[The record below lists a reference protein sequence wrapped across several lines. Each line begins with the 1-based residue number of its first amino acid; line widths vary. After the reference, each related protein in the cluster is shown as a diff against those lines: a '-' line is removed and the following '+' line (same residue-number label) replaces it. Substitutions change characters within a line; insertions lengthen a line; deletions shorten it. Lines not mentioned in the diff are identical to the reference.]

1 MPVPEELLAQLRRF
15 PDVEAPNLFAADSA
29 DRLILDEAGQ
39 SLRDAR
45 PGTVVVI
52 GDRYG
57 ALTLGAVAG
66 FGANEVRVHQDPLTG
81 EQALAANAERAGLA
95 GYRNCALGEDLLAGA
110 TVVLLQLPRSLT
122 ALAEIAEAV
131 ARYADPD
138 AVVYAGGRIK
148 HLTVAMNEV
157 LGRSFA
163 DVHATLARQKSRVL
177 VARGVLPVPQEST
190 FPLRERIEELDLE
203 VVAHGAAF
211 AGTKLDIGTRFLL
224 ASVPRMDPSAER
236 AVDLGCGTG
245 ILAIE
250 LARARPGLRVV
261 ATDQSVAAVD
271 SAAATGFPV
280 EWWGGGGAP
289 PAARG
294 GGVAPAAPTAAA
306 NGVGDRVTALRDDA
320 MSTLAD
326 GSVDL
331 VVCNPPFHVGAAVHT
346 GAALAMFRAAGRV
359 LRPGGELWTVYNS
372 HLGYRGALR
381 SAVGGTEVIARNPKF
396 TVTRSV
402 KGE

>member
-39 SLRDAR
+39 TLQAAR
-45 PGTVVVI
+45 SGTVVVV

-57 ALTLGAVAG
+57 ALTLGAVSG
-66 FGANEVRVHQDPLTG
+66 FGANNVRVHQDPLTG
-81 EQALAANAERAGLA
+81 EQALAFNAERAGLA
-95 GYRNCALGEDLLAGA
+95 GYRNCALGAELLTGA
-110 TVVLLQLPRSLT
+110 AVVLLQLPRSLT
-122 ALAEIAEAV
+122 ALAEIAEAI
-131 ARYADPD
+131 ARYADRD
-138 AVVYAGGRIK
+138 VVVYAGGRIK

-177 VARGVLPVPQEST
+177 VARGVLPVPHEPT

-211 AGTKLDIGTRFLL
+211 AGTRLDIGTRFLL
-224 ASVPRMDPSAER
+224 ASLPRMDPSAET

-245 ILAIE
+245 ILAVE

-261 ATDQSVAAVD
+261 ATDQSIAAVD
-271 SAAATGFPV
+271 STAA
-280 EWWGGGGAP
+280 
-289 PAARG
+289 
-294 GGVAPAAPTAAA
+294 TAAA

-320 MSTLAD
+320 MSTLGD

-381 SAVGGTEVIARNPKF
+381 GAVGRTEVIARNPKF